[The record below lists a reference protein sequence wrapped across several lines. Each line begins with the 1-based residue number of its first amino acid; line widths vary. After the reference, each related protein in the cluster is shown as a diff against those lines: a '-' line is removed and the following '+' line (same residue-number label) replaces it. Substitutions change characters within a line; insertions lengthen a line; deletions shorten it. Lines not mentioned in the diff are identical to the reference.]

1 MRLLPH
7 RCSTNAPGCERMST
21 EIRAARRALQ
31 KLHRQHLGY
40 AMQVGDMDYVRTM
53 NAMFALLIR
62 LEEEA

>member
-1 MRLLPH
+1 
-7 RCSTNAPGCERMST
+7 MST

-40 AMQVGDMDYVRTM
+40 AMQINDMDYIHTM

-62 LEEEA
+62 LEDEE